1 MPNYLINLSK
11 KIQLVWNSQ
20 VPAHLFYAVWAFVLT
35 GFLIYA
41 ARFSFLG
48 FNYYG
53 LPQYPDAWI
62 FWFVGASCLGLGY
75 LLKTGFVLYYLALL
89 PLIYCINL
97 TELLRFGNLP
107 VHVFDFLALGCFLG
121 ILPKKSRISL
131 KADWSSFVVGC
142 FGCVMFISSAYSL
155 IHPSFTN
162 SISIIFSVFGW
173 NGDYNEFNGAWM
185 GHNVLAGCLIY
196 LFCVNAPATKFSL
209 KNAIQVQFFVFLL
222 CVAVWFVYLYISN
235 YSFTKISGFTAI
247 PNAPKHDLA
256 GWLILLFGFYFGMA
270 IFGSNSKSKK
280 SLHLFCA
287 FITATLIY
295 LSAARSALLVIPVLL
310 ILGLFIAEN
319 RKRYSLML
327 AGLAVLAL
335 PIIVLLQKSA
345 IPIATS
351 AFSTI
356 TSFSLFSADVSFLER
371 IGIWANALMI
381 FLSNPIAGVGLGSS
395 TSLSPHFSWNGFLG
409 TLDWRV
415 YADVNAKPALSFLTT
430 HNAYNAHSDLLEIG
444 ASTGLNGLIL
454 LITIYIFSIFC
465 ILKKIKHSN
474 CSEKGLLG
482 GLFLAL
488 TGYFIFSQA
497 DTRITSFLGSCA
509 MWQFIA
515 LGVCSTRSA
524 STPIPVSTIWL
535 WPAAMPFLYAICVAV
550 VLGGNYLPGN
560 RTYGVWNWN
569 MRDSQGSFLLAK
581 EAQFVIPPFEELE
594 GLSFRLPEDSQSEE
608 LILDMQINDQKLSE
622 FKVGKLNDSFI
633 AISAYRKP
641 GEWTKVTI
649 LCPEWCGRGA
659 LGSPFGVKPYALKMK
674 KMRPAGYLGIPNDT
688 NTQPLYFFQ
697 K

>member
-1 MPNYLINLSK
+1 MSNYLINLSK

-20 VPAHLFYAVWAFVLT
+20 VPAQLFYAVWAFVFT

-53 LPQYPDAWI
+53 LPRYPDAWI
-62 FWFVGASCLGLGY
+62 FWFVGASCLFLGY

-97 TELLRFGNLP
+97 TELLRIGNFP
-107 VHVFDFLALGCFLG
+107 VHAFDFLVVGCLLGV
-121 ILPKKSRISL
+121 LPMNRRIPL
-131 KADWSSFVVGC
+131 KVEWSSFVVGC

-209 KNAIQVQFFVFLL
+209 KNAIQVQFFVFLF

-280 SLHLFCA
+280 SLNLVCA

-310 ILGLFIAEN
+310 ILGIFIVEN
-319 RKRYSLML
+319 RKRYVLML

-335 PIIVLLQKSA
+335 PVIVLLLKTA
-345 IPIATS
+345 IPNATS

-356 TSFSLFSADVSFLER
+356 TSFSLFSEDTSFLER
-371 IGIWANALMI
+371 LGIWANALMI

-430 HNAYNAHSDLLEIG
+430 HNVYNAHSDLLEIG
-444 ASTGLNGLIL
+444 ASAGFLGLIL
-454 LITIYIFSIFC
+454 FIAIYIFSFVCIFN
-465 ILKKIKHSN
+465 KIKQSN
-474 CSEKGLLG
+474 RADKGLLA

-488 TGYFIFSQA
+488 MGYFIFSQA
-497 DTRITSFLGSCA
+497 DTRITSFLGSSA

-515 LGVCSTRSA
+515 LSVCSTRTASPPISA
-524 STPIPVSTIWL
+524 SQKWL
-535 WPAAMPFLYAICVAV
+535 WPAAMPFFYAICVVV
-550 VLGGNYLPGN
+550 VLAGNYLPAN
-560 RTYGVWNWN
+560 RTYGVWNWK
-569 MRDSQGSFLLAK
+569 MRDSQGRFLLAK
-581 EAQFVIPPFEELE
+581 QAQFVVPPFEELE
-594 GLSFRLPEDSQSEE
+594 GLSLRLPEDSTLQE
-608 LILDMQINDQKLSE
+608 IMCQVQINDQQPIS
-622 FKVGKLNDSFI
+622 LNVSKIEDTYFSI
-633 AISAYRKP
+633 APHKTQDA
-641 GEWTKVTI
+641 WTKVKITSARWI
-649 LCPEWCGRGA
+649 GNGA
-659 LGSPFGVKPYALKMK
+659 FGSTLGVKPYALAMK
-674 KMRPAGYLGIPNDT
+674 KVRPEGYQGIPNVK
-688 NTQPLYFFQ
+688 NPAARYFF
-697 K
+697 